1 MKKKV
6 IGLLIGMM
14 MLATIP
20 IAAGMYTND
29 NINVLSSEPESKPT
43 PEGGKK
49 TIVIGVKGKTST
61 VLLGTVVTF
70 RAISVRYLVTG
81 EGRTVNVGNLQRMFL
96 RNDYKGILGN
106 HFVFAIFEGRPI
118 AL

>member
-29 NINVLSSEPESKPT
+29 NTNVLSSESKFKPT
-43 PEGGKK
+43 PEGVKK
-49 TIVIGVKGKTST
+49 TIVSAVAHQ
-61 VLLGTVVTF
+61 F
-70 RAISVRYLVTG
+70 RILM
-81 EGRTVNVGNLQRMFL
+81 GNLQ
-96 RNDYKGILGN
+96 
-106 HFVFAIFEGRPI
+106 
-118 AL
+118 